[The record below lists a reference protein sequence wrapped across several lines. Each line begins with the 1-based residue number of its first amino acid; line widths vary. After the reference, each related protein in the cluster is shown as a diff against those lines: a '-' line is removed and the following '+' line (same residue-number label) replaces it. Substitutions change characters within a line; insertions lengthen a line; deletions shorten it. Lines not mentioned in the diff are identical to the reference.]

1 MEELNVKL
9 ADLIF
14 PEITETIEDLE
25 KRFPKRDLKEGAEV
39 TRFAPSPTGF
49 LHIGGLFGSLIDM
62 RVANQSGGKFI
73 LRIEDT
79 DKKREVENGITL
91 LVKELKAFN
100 INNDEGVTGEDTEI
114 GEYGPYKQ
122 SAREY
127 IYKVCA
133 KELIKRGR
141 AYPCFCTAEELDK
154 LREAQ
159 ERSKQIPG
167 YYGTFAR
174 CRNYTQEEAI
184 AKIEA
189 GDKYVVRFRSL
200 GSHMRKVKVQD
211 IIRGKIEM
219 AENDQ
224 DIVIIKSDGLP
235 TYNFANVIDDHLM
248 DITYVMRGNEYLSS
262 TPKYN
267 LLYEAFGWE
276 KPRYA
281 HLTPIMKDATRK
293 LSKRHGDANF
303 DDFTKKGYLPEAII
317 NYIALLGWSPKGE
330 QEKFTMDELIE
341 KFSIDGLS
349 KSSSIFDENKM
360 YWLNGEY
367 IKELEFD
374 KFMEY
379 ATPFFEQSKIK
390 GLYDYAKFGK
400 LLQSRIGI
408 FSEIP
413 EKVAFITEFNQIDPE
428 TYFNKKLKID
438 SEVAKVV
445 LEKTIPLIE
454 GIDNWCEDALHEV
467 ITSTAAALEKKSGV
481 VYTVLRIAISAHSV
495 TPGGITE
502 LADILGKEES
512 VKRLKQALAWLA

>member
-1 MEELNVKL
+1 MNKV
-9 ADLIF
+9 
-14 PEITETIEDLE
+14 
-25 KRFPKRDLKEGAEV
+25 R

-49 LHIGGLFGSLIDM
+49 MHIGNLRTALYCYLFAKQNKGD
-62 RVANQSGGKFI
+62 FI

-79 DKKREVENGITL
+79 DLERTVDGAVDVIYNTL
-91 LVKELKAFN
+91 AQSGMH
-100 INNDEGVTGEDTEI
+100 IDEGPIQG
-114 GEYGPYKQ
+114 GNYGPYVQTERKD
-122 SAREY
+122 
-127 IYKVCA
+127 IYMKYALELVEKGAAYYCFCD
-133 KELIKRGR
+133 KERLDSLATDSGIKRYDKHCMHLSKEEVEERIKRGDSWVIR
-141 AYPCFCTAEELDK
+141 QNMPTEGFSEFDDLVFGNVKIPNNELED
-154 LREAQ
+154 
-159 ERSKQIPG
+159 QI
-167 YYGTFAR
+167 
-174 CRNYTQEEAI
+174 
-184 AKIEA
+184 
-189 GDKYVVRFRSL
+189 L
-200 GSHMRKVKVQD
+200 
-211 IIRGKIEM
+211 
-219 AENDQ
+219 
-224 DIVIIKSDGLP
+224 IKSDGLP

-248 DITYVMRGNEYLSS
+248 EISYVMRGNEYLSS

-267 LLYEAFGWE
+267 LLYDAFGWE
-276 KPRYA
+276 HPNYV

-303 DDFTKKGYLPEAII
+303 DDFTKRGYLPEAII

-341 KFSIDGLS
+341 KFSLDGLS

-367 IKELEFD
+367 IKELDFD
-374 KFMEY
+374 KFMQY

-390 GLYDYAKFGK
+390 GLYDYSKFGK

-413 EKVAFITEFNQIDPE
+413 EKVEFITEFNQIDPE
-428 TYFNKKLKID
+428 TYFHKKLKID
-438 SEVAKVV
+438 SEVAKIV

-454 GIDNWCEDALHEV
+454 KIDNWCEDSLHEI
-467 ITSTAAALEKKSGV
+467 ITNAALELEKKSGV

-512 VKRLKQALAWLA
+512 IRRLKQALAWL